1 MHIVNSN
8 KHLKPIFCKLVKNI
22 IDKHQQRNT
31 IITSYDEIHH
41 GQFQYE
47 KKHNLSS

>member
-1 MHIVNSN
+1 M
-8 KHLKPIFCKLVKNI
+8 KPVFCKLVKNAK
-22 IDKHQQRNT
+22 DKHQQRNT

-47 KKHNLSS
+47 KKCNLSS